1 MTRRLTLQFEPE
13 RGREER
19 LFIQLSSAVYELR
32 RGDKLLVEDFNEIF
46 HVVDLTVEEYTG
58 TEWVERARFI
68 FDESSG
74 EPGPAPALTR
84 VERS

>member
-1 MTRRLTLQFEPE
+1 MNRRLVLQFETT
-13 RGREER
+13 RDER
-19 LFIQLSSAVYELR
+19 LFIQLGSVVHELR
-32 RGDKLLVEDFNEIF
+32 QGDKLLVEDFLELF
-46 HVVDLTVEEYTG
+46 HVIDLTVEGYTG
-58 TEWVERARFI
+58 KDWIERARFI